1 MGTMNIKW
9 KEVFKFL
16 SGAAFV
22 GALANLYLA
31 LNHISVPVLGY
42 TLTPELLGWRSLVS
56 FVLFL
61 LFFYC
66 GYVRK

>member
-1 MGTMNIKW
+1 MRINW
-9 KEVFKFL
+9 KEVFTFL

-22 GALANLYLA
+22 GAFANLYLA
-31 LNHISVPVLGY
+31 LNNVSVPVFGY
-42 TLTPELLGWRSLVS
+42 TMTPELLGWRSVVG

-61 LFFYC
+61 LFFYY